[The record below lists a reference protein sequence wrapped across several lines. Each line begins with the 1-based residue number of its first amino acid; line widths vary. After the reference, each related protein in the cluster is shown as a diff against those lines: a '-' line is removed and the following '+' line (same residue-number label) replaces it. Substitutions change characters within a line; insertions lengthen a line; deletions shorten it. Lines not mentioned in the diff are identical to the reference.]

1 MLNVLIPLSG
11 KNSFEVSSLN
21 AFPRILTEV
30 EGKLLIER
38 AAEPFKQLEIRKKV
52 TVAVPKKEVEKYQLG
67 KVVSLLG
74 EDFQTCVIN
83 GNTQGA
89 ACSAML
95 AIETFELEDPLVIA
109 SFEQV
114 LDIDISPLI
123 QNFIDEEVDA
133 GVLTF
138 ESIHPKWS
146 YVKID
151 AHGYVTQAA
160 EKMPISKHAVAGL
173 YYFKTASSF
182 VEAAKAMIKKDV
194 KTNNNFYICPTLN
207 EIILNKGVVK
217 AVPIARD
224 NYFHIN
230 DEHALDYFEDRI
242 SEQKESYKKI
252 ISKKTKEY
260 VEAFNNKE
268 VDKVSGFFSPSFV
281 LVDPNVHC
289 EGRENVTSYIEGIF
303 NTIEDL
309 SFEANKIF
317 VTENLESIIEFTLIA
332 DGKTIVGTDLIQ
344 WDKDIKMVRMDAYL
358 YEKNNG

>member
-1 MLNVLIPLSG
+1 MLNILIPLSG

-38 AAEPFKQLEIRKKV
+38 AAEPFKQLEIKKKV
-52 TVAVPKKEVEKYQLG
+52 TVAVPQKEVEKYQLG

-89 ACSAML
+89 ACSALL
-95 AIETFELEDPLVIA
+95 AIETFELDDPLIIA

-123 QNFIDEEVDA
+123 QTFIDEEVDA

-146 YVKID
+146 YVKTD
-151 AHGYVTQAA
+151 ELGYVTQAA
-160 EKMPISKHAVAGL
+160 EKMPISKQAVAGL

-182 VEAAKAMIKKDV
+182 VEAAKSMIKKDV
-194 KTNNNFYICPTLN
+194 KTNDNFFISPTLN
-207 EIILNKGVVK
+207 EIILNKGIVK
-217 AVPIARD
+217 SIPID
-224 NYFHIN
+224 KDKYFHIN

-242 SEQKESYKKI
+242 SEKKENLKDRLFQ
-252 ISKKTKEY
+252 KTKAY
-260 VEAFNNKE
+260 VEAFNGKDIEQVSDYFSSSFELYDPKVKCTGKINAVE
-268 VDKVSGFFSPSFV
+268 YVSGIFGATETLSFV
-281 LVDPNVHC
+281 
-289 EGRENVTSYIEGIF
+289 
-303 NTIEDL
+303 
-309 SFEANKIF
+309 ANNIF
-317 VTENLESIIEFTLIA
+317 VTSELESVIEFSLTIDGKNFAGVDIIE
-332 DGKTIVGTDLIQ
+332 
-344 WDKDIKMVRMDAYL
+344 WDRNLLMLSMRAYL
-358 YEKNNG
+358 YEKSNG